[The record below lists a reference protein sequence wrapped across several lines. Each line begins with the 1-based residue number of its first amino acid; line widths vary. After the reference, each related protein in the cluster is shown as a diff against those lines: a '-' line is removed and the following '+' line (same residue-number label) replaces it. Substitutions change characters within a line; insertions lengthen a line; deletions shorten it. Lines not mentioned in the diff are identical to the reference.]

1 MWVVKL
7 SDGKGHVEWFETL
20 SVRTQADNKADA
32 RHFASKEDAEARA
45 DFCMRHA
52 DSFSGAFFDEGKG
65 RYSLTATVEPV

>member
-7 SDGKGHVEWFETL
+7 SNGRGHVEWFETL
-20 SVRTQADNKADA
+20 SVRTQADKKVDA
-32 RHFASKEDAEARA
+32 RQFTLKEDADARA

-52 DSFSGAFFDEGKG
+52 DSFSGAFFDEGRG